1 MSINHLLTQ
10 SLTVQTVDGSTL
22 DAYGNAV
29 PGAVGAPVAVLGYLE
44 QSSTTEFLN
53 ARQTTVTTWQA
64 YLPAD
69 TAIHPMDYITY
80 NAQRFQVDGEPWLV
94 FNPRTSAVSH
104 IQCKLTVVS

>member
-10 SLTVQTVDGSTL
+10 SLTVQTVGGSTI

-29 PGAVGAPVAVLGYLE
+29 PGAVGAPVAVRGYLE
-44 QSSTTEFLN
+44 QSSTTEFVN

-69 TAIHPMDYITY
+69 TAIHPMDFIMY
-80 NAQRFQVDGEPWLV
+80 NSQKFQVDGEPWLV
-94 FNPRTSAVSH
+94 WNPRVGAVSH
-104 IQCKLTVVS
+104 IQCKLTEVS